1 MSGLLAARVLAD
13 AYEAVT
19 VVERD
24 VLPEVAAQRRGVSQG
39 RHLHALQRRGSTVLE
54 ELLPG
59 LFDELVASGANVIDG
74 TDASVIY
81 AQVGDHLLCRS
92 GRFADPDSLVTQVTS
107 RPLLEAH
114 VRRRVRALP
123 NVAFLDNHDVVE
135 PILGQADRV
144 TAVRV
149 VNRDAG
155 PKHLL
160 EADLVVDATGR
171 AARTPAFLAA
181 HGYPMPPEQKYAVG
195 LSYSSQFFRVPD
207 GALAEKLVLVA
218 PTLERPTGAGLL
230 AYEHGTVI
238 MTLIGIAGHR
248 LPTDLPAMMTLASE
262 LLPDRMTG
270 TLRAAEP
277 QGEVTAQHYP
287 ASVWRRYDKM
297 KRFPKGLAVIGDAVC
312 SLNPVYGQ
320 GMTSSAIQAKAL
332 RDCLIDDAADNSIRP
347 YFRSAA
353 KKIAPIWQA
362 NRLNDFAVTPVHD
375 WRSIPQR
382 LLNWQLDKVMAAA
395 SNDLAVME
403 VFLHVLGLTAPTSR
417 LLRPSLMLR
426 VINGNRRPVR
436 SMHESNRPGYR

>member
-1 MSGLLAARVLAD
+1 M
-13 AYEAVT
+13 
-19 VVERD
+19 
-24 VLPEVAAQRRGVSQG
+24 
-39 RHLHALQRRGSTVLE
+39 LE
-54 ELLPG
+54 DLLPG

-74 TDASVIY
+74 TDASVIR

-92 GRFADPDSLVTQVTS
+92 GVFADPDSLVTPVAS

-155 PKHLL
+155 PEQLL
-160 EADLVVDATGR
+160 EADLLVDATGR

-181 HGYPMPPEQKYAVG
+181 HGYPLPPEQKYAVG

-207 GALAEKLVLVA
+207 GSLAEKLVLIA

-248 LPTDLPAMMTLASE
+248 LPTELPAMMALASE
-262 LLPDRMTG
+262 LLPDTI
-270 TLRAAEP
+270 TDALRAAEP
-277 QGEVTAQHYP
+277 QGDVTAQHYP
-287 ASVWRRYDKM
+287 TSVWRRYDKI

-312 SLNPVYGQ
+312 SFNPVYGQ
-320 GMTSSAIQAKAL
+320 GMTSSALQAKAL
-332 RDCLIDDAADNSIRP
+332 RDCLIARRRQSKP
-347 YFRSAA
+347 TLF
-353 KKIAPIWQA
+353 
-362 NRLNDFAVTPVHD
+362 
-375 WRSIPQR
+375 PQR
-382 LLNWQLDKVMAAA
+382 GKEDRA
-395 SNDLAVME
+395 DLA
-403 VFLHVLGLTAPTSR
+403 GQSAQ
-417 LLRPSLMLR
+417 
-426 VINGNRRPVR
+426 
-436 SMHESNRPGYR
+436 